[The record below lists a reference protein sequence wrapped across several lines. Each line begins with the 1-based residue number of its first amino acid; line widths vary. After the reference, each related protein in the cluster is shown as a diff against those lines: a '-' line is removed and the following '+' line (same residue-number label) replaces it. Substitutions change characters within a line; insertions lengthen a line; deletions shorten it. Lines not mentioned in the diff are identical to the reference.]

1 YLNFLFTIRNIA
13 EREVDHNQLI
23 WNAAKSANYTPSSD
37 GFVHVLDTPM
47 HSYVELGVALKGLR
61 PKLEELGKTRGPF
74 YAESRSFMRIG
85 SDQVPASFASLLVQ
99 PATIVS
105 PIYKGIAIVRFNS
118 GGDSYWGMQTRALDD
133 LFMGNEYRLYNASA
147 FESY

>member
-1 YLNFLFTIRNIA
+1 
-13 EREVDHNQLI
+13 
-23 WNAAKSANYTPSSD
+23 
-37 GFVHVLDTPM
+37 
-47 HSYVELGVALKGLR
+47 
-61 PKLEELGKTRGPF
+61 
-74 YAESRSFMRIG
+74 MRLG

-147 FESY
+147 FESYRDMDGRPFALLSDRPFEVAINRKRVMAAIEGIGPLLRDE